1 MKKYIVRVEVGT
13 VLMVELFAD
22 GEQEAEDAARQEAEK
37 SVANWM
43 SECEYEGAVDLC
55 SYGMTVT
62 DCEEED

>member
-1 MKKYIVRVEVGT
+1 
-13 VLMVELFAD
+13 MVELFAD

-43 SECEYEGAVDLC
+43 SECEYEGAVHLC